1 MSFLKHLEEEIELV
15 VQTLK
20 QRLDHEYNMLGSK
33 NPKLQE
39 LVDKVEVARTPV
51 AEPAPVAAPVE
62 QPQAPA
68 PDAAP
73 VAQAPDTAPAP
84 TQAQ

>member
-1 MSFLKHLEEEIELV
+1 MLFLKHLEEEIELV

-39 LVDKVEVARTPV
+39 LVDKVEAARTPV
-51 AEPAPVAAPVE
+51 EETDAPVE
-62 QPQAPA
+62 ET
-68 PDAAP
+68 DAP
-73 VAQAPDTAPAP
+73 VETPKAE
-84 TQAQ
+84 